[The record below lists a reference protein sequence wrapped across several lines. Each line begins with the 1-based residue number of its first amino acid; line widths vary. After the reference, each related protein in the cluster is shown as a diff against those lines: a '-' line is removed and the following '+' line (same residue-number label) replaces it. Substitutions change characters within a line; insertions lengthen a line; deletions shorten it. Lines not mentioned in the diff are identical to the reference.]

1 MVWLTLY
8 AERQRCWEC
17 SKVLNLFI
25 VFVLHEEFFYLK
37 DVVVEV
43 DALDIKVH
51 NNSMYNSLHRRP
63 SAGQCTIT
71 YSETVLLVF
80 WLLWCWA
87 GFYSCR
93 IFWALFAF
101 ALFYLHIN
109 RSFFMIIWHCRSQLK
124 NVESSGIWTRIFRDT
139 GPPLYLLSYRAH
151 RDWRRVL
158 IQLKYT
164 TYSHGWVLS
173 CCENISCAQVE

>member
-8 AERQRCWEC
+8 AERQRCWES

-93 IFWALFAF
+93 KFWSLFAF

-109 RSFFMIIWHCRSQLK
+109 RRFFYDNL
-124 NVESSGIWTRIFRDT
+124 TRPKSTEKFWIERDLNSHLRHT
-139 GPPLYLLSYRAH
+139 CPPLYLLNYRVH

-158 IQLKYT
+158 IQIKYT
-164 TYSHGWVLS
+164 TYSHG
-173 CCENISCAQVE
+173 